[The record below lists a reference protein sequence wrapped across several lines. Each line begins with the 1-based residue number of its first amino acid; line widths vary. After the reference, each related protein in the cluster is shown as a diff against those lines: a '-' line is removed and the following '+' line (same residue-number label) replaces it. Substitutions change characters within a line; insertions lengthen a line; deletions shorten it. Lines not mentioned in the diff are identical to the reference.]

1 MPQIRSKVVLHILD
15 GTKAVFEGGPS
26 AAAATTWA
34 ERTIYFA
41 TDPVALDR
49 ISWEVVDR
57 KRLAMGLPVVAQSYF
72 RQPRD
77 EEAQRFHSYRQPQH
91 IELAAALG
99 LGVFDREEIQHSRFA
114 LA

>member
-1 MPQIRSKVVLHILD
+1 M
-15 GTKAVFEGGPS
+15 
-26 AAAATTWA
+26 
-34 ERTIYFA
+34 YFA

-57 KRLAMGLPVVAQSYF
+57 KRLAMGLPVVARSYF

-114 LA
+114 LG